1 VVRKLPS
8 AVAVI
13 SQGALLMALSLG
25 HSAHSADGMS
35 VSLKSGEFYFRHDGR
50 QTFLLGR
57 NPTGW
62 QVGQFEPLLEWA
74 GESGER
80 IVRIQV
86 TSGFKHSAPA
96 GELNEEWAARWDR
109 VFDMAA
115 GDGLYVLPVLGVWAD
130 WNDGSKGER
139 WHFWDRNDFNAALG
153 GPAGSPT
160 ELLQDTPCRR
170 LWLQWVGKLVG
181 RWQGRPNILGWEIFS
196 ELNLVTGSSEVAV
209 SEFVDRAAS
218 TIRAAD
224 SRDRPIT
231 ASLAGMRDWPA
242 LYGSDSLDFLAV
254 HPYASHPRYQGNLD
268 DMILASVRRLRGQY
282 GKPVF
287 IGESGLDARGIKDTL
302 VVAPRAHMGIKH
314 AIWASVVSGAMNGR
328 MLWWEDGYDQY
339 SRLDVRT
346 RYRHASRPVARFV
359 EGVDFAG
366 FRPIEASPTDGMT
379 GAALGHEGLVLGW
392 FRDVQC
398 APPDW
403 PVRPVE
409 GEAVILTVPGAE
421 GEWRVQFFDT
431 DSSEALATR
440 TVRREGAGVRVPMP
454 SFEGSMAFK
463 MSAGPQS

>member
-1 VVRKLPS
+1 MARKLQS
-8 AVAVI
+8 TVAVI
-13 SQGALLMALSLG
+13 SRGALLMALFPGPSV
-25 HSAHSADGMS
+25 HSADGMA
-35 VSLKSGEFYFRHDGR
+35 VSLESGDFYFRLDGR

-62 QVGQFEPLLEWA
+62 QEAQFEPLLQWA

-80 IVRIQV
+80 FVRIQV

-96 GELNEEWAARWDR
+96 GEVDEEWAARWDR
-109 VFDMAA
+109 VLDMAA
-115 GDGLYVLPVLGVWAD
+115 ENGLYVLPVLGVWAD

-139 WHFWDRNDFNAALG
+139 PHFWDRNDFNAALG
-153 GPAGSPT
+153 GPAGSPA
-160 ELLQDTPCRR
+160 ELLQETPCRK
-170 LWLQWVGKLVG
+170 LWLQWLAKLVK

-196 ELNLVTGSSEVAV
+196 ELNLITGASEAAV
-209 SEFVDRAAS
+209 VEFVERAAD

-224 SRDRPIT
+224 SRGRPIT
-231 ASLAGMRDWPA
+231 ASLAFMRDWPT
-242 LYGSDSLDFLAV
+242 LYGSDSLDFLQV
-254 HPYASHPRYQGNLD
+254 HPYASHPRYRGNLD
-268 DMILASVRRLRGQY
+268 TMIVEWVRRLRGRY
-282 GKPVF
+282 GKPVL
-287 IGESGLDARGIKDTL
+287 IGESGLDARGIRDTL
-302 VVAPRAHMGIKH
+302 VVAPRAHIGIRH
-314 AIWASVVSGAMNGR
+314 AIWASMVSGAMNGR

-346 RYRHASRPVARFV
+346 RYKHASAPVARFV

-366 FRPIEASPTDGMT
+366 FGPIQATPTGGIT
-379 GAALGHEGLVLGW
+379 GAALGHERLVLGW

-409 GEAVILTVPGAE
+409 DEAVVLAVPGSE
-421 GEWRVQFFDT
+421 REWRVQFFDT

-454 SFEGSMAFK
+454 PFESSVAFK
-463 MSAGPQS
+463 MSAAAQS